1 MKKFFVILT
10 KTMDM
15 AEEKHQQTWRQVSIN
30 WDNIEREMK
39 TAIKWWKMT
48 SNALIYMKFNLRIR
62 NYIFLIFELQ
72 NYYIKEQRIIV
83 HFSSKFMYLWKFL
96 DETLHSAST
105 PLVADLLYWWKI
117 LSSSSLVFLF

>member
-1 MKKFFVILT
+1 
-10 KTMDM
+10 
-15 AEEKHQQTWRQVSIN
+15 
-30 WDNIEREMK
+30 
-39 TAIKWWKMT
+39 MT